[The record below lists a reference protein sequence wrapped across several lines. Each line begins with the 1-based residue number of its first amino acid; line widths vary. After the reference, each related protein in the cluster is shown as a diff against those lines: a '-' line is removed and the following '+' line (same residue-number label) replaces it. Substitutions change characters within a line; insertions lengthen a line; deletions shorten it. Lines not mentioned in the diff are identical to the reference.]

1 MSLIE
6 ILALISRIQTNRKP
20 FWQEPWKKHRR
31 RAWKRQRSSG
41 CAR

>member
-6 ILALISRIQTNRKP
+6 ILVLLSRIHANHKP

-41 CAR
+41 YAR